1 MWVARGLPRVVK
13 RENDEDVVGFSA
25 LGHWK
30 VDVTSTY
37 IQLRCMHH
45 KDAPPYRPH
54 RLSRQTGSTP
64 LACAFLPHADTSRIV
79 VLTSTTLEMYS
90 YALDLTDGVRLHA
103 HESIAFGKDGDTE
116 VGRCLAVNEDHI
128 FVGTST
134 ARIMVFRW
142 AFMGHGGVVVSPL
155 LVENSSNSPYTTT
168 SDAASIQCTSIAC
181 NLSFQL
187 SSHVVVAVT
196 LSNGKCVLVTL
207 ASPAESS
214 GALHFQSVERV
225 PPPPASALF
234 SAVAMDAGAGLLA
247 VGATDSTVR
256 VFRLHHPKK
265 AAPRRSASS
274 MVDLPGL
281 LQSEGNMHV
290 QLLSLGSW
298 GYSSDE
304 LGHVSSL
311 AFTEDGR
318 AVAIG
323 YAHRGFSVFSTDGCK
338 LMSSLPQQLG
348 DVSHNEI
355 AAYGVER
362 VSWTY
367 ATTSLVI
374 IPNRFCAPAK
384 PVEVASSRDPPL
396 CHMVDVQLVKD
407 ADGLCLSLAGEPNQT
422 GAWVRPEAPF
432 VPRQSTGGPGPAQ
445 LCTKLHGG
453 ELLLSIDGVSVWQ
466 SPFDAIVHQLQ
477 AIPAGSTVALAFLKV
492 SSKQVFPLAVAAIES
507 FRESDKLLVWT
518 ADHSI
523 YEYSL
528 RMQALYGDCPVASAP
543 SSLVD
548 SDAHAKFNG
557 WTALRECSKDVAMHR
572 YIKLY
577 LSLFPTIHPQQALE
591 NLVQPDASSV
601 ESNEVVTSTAVVL
614 LLDFARSVLP
624 LDRSAL
630 HLVESDAVV
639 MVATQSCNDPCG
651 VLSSATVPV
660 PSAYAQANRPL
671 QHVAVNAADSRLIV
685 AGTRGFV
692 LFNKRTSK
700 WLLFGSELEEQSFAV
715 VAMAWWRDDAI
726 VALVRTTT
734 ASQLFLDVFPRNRL
748 DLDSRK
754 AHIAISD
761 NVYAVTVDDNAVYC
775 LSTSKLWVYRITSSG
790 TVESSTDAFQLSLQ
804 LCRTEPLP
812 LCNAIQGHARC
823 LRAIPRLTRRS
834 GHSVE
839 SSSWFGGAVWSSL
852 FSDSTNQWTLPR
864 FLVLDQVNDAYLWDP
879 ETKIQTLVA
888 NDITQISH
896 VSPPEWPLVCSHVVG
911 LYGRHGYRVWWPFL
925 DGIAFAPPVDHDIVL
940 QFLQANDPLRAKY
953 IATSHANALTWDA
966 YVGLLAEYGVHVQH
980 GSESAVTPSSTL
992 SSMLVDPLLR
1002 FNPEVQIL
1010 GILPDFGV
1018 LVGAF
1023 QENYTGVLD
1032 LSCRVQPFVHTTV
1045 CNLLLHHQTDLAA
1058 AILKAMP
1065 RQCALTTLTLELVL
1079 VAILDKCFESKW
1091 SVAVLEMAL
1100 TLLQKTDQD
1109 METYCE
1115 IVANVARKVE
1125 PNRLPLLFPLAGDP
1139 TQLLQLCRQ
1148 RNEVRTAANFLLCLD
1163 ESPVA
1168 TESSKH
1174 MIRPRT
1180 NSYAQFQSRSAL
1192 AFELL
1197 VDCCEK
1203 DQLPLALQVVR
1214 VARAWEPDH
1223 YRSHTKDNQQ
1233 YDRFIDEQVGKYAF
1247 QMLVQHRFDK
1257 VVWLLTQVEATLPTL
1272 HGQELGITDKNIP
1285 IIQTRLLAL
1294 LSQAQMRKLHAGVVA
1309 ARYEQWAALIKNL
1322 LEQSPAKFNRQ
1333 QPTTTQ

>member
-103 HESIAFGKDGDTE
+103 HESIAFAGKDGDTE

-142 AFMGHGGVVVSPL
+142 AKQLQFSLHHDIGTFDFSSSLPFLCFHGDDVSPP
-155 LVENSSNSPYTTT
+155 S
-168 SDAASIQCTSIAC
+168 
-181 NLSFQL
+181 
-187 SSHVVVAVT
+187 VT

-214 GALHFQSVERV
+214 GALHFQSVEWV
-225 PPPPASALF
+225 PSPPASALF
-234 SAVAMDAGAGLLA
+234 SAVAMDADAGLLA

-304 LGHVSSL
+304 LGHV
-311 AFTEDGR
+311 
-318 AVAIG
+318 
-323 YAHRGFSVFSTDGCK
+323 YAHRGFSVFSMDGCK

-374 IPNRFCAPAK
+374 IPNRFCSPAK

-396 CHMVDVQLVKD
+396 CHMVDVQLVKVD

-507 FRESDKLLVWT
+507 FRDSDKLLVWT

-557 WTALRECSKDVAMHR
+557 WTALRQCSKHVAMHR

-591 NLVQPDASSV
+591 NLVRPDASSV

-761 NVYAVTVDDNAVYC
+761 NVYAVTVDDNAV
-775 LSTSKLWVYRITSSG
+775 TRAMSSC
-790 TVESSTDAFQLSLQ
+790 DPAAD
-804 LCRTEPLP
+804 P
-812 LCNAIQGHARC
+812 AI
-823 LRAIPRLTRRS
+823 
-834 GHSVE
+834 
-839 SSSWFGGAVWSSL
+839 GAL
-852 FSDSTNQWTLPR
+852 EWTLPR
-864 FLVLDQVNDAYLWDP
+864 FLILDQVNDAYLWDP

-953 IATSHANALTWDA
+953 MATSHANALTWDA

-980 GSESAVTPSSTL
+980 GSESAITPSSTL

-1065 RQCALTTLTLELVL
+1065 RRCALTTLTLELVRTTR
-1079 VAILDKCFESKW
+1079 SKW

-1139 TQLLQLCRQ
+1139 T
-1148 RNEVRTAANFLLCLD
+1148 
-1163 ESPVA
+1163 
-1168 TESSKH
+1168 H
-1174 MIRPRT
+1174 
-1180 NSYAQFQSRSAL
+1180 YAQFQSRSAL

-1294 LSQAQMRKLHAGVVA
+1294 LSQAQMR
-1309 ARYEQWAALIKNL
+1309 Y
-1322 LEQSPAKFNRQ
+1322 
-1333 QPTTTQ
+1333 